1 MSKRSASE
9 ISNSGLSSSGGLSA
23 SGGLSFSGGLSQSG
37 SFLGSQVKKSKYTS
51 YYGIAED
58 FCGFVGSEILVHE
71 NSVKMMNTE
80 LFCKG
85 KQLSEQ
91 IR

>member
-1 MSKRSASE
+1 MAKRSASE
-9 ISNSGLSSSGGLSA
+9 ISNSNNSGSGLSTSGSLS
-23 SGGLSFSGGLSQSG
+23 LSGGLSQSG
-37 SFLGSQVKKSKYTS
+37 SFLGQQVKKSKYTS

-58 FCGFVGSEILVHE
+58 FCGFVGSEVLVHE
-71 NSVKMMNTE
+71 NSIKMMNTE

-91 IR
+91 IG